1 MKSIDPKNLKK
12 ILETKKTK
20 TYSLTKVDI
29 NNLAIFF
36 CNTEDLYEVGYV
48 AAEKRDFL

>member
-1 MKSIDPKNLKK
+1 MQVSLDVVMKSIDPKNLKK
-12 ILETKKTK
+12 ILEQKKSK

-36 CNTEDLYEVGYV
+36 CNTEDL
-48 AAEKRDFL
+48 